1 MGGIFILQWIAI
13 LSLNFGLINILPFP
27 ALDGGK
33 AIFIMLD
40 GIARR
45 KVIKEEVEGLIHM
58 IGFILLIILILAI
71 TYKDIA
77 VLITS

>member
-1 MGGIFILQWIAI
+1 MGGI
-13 LSLNFGLINILPFP
+13 LSCNGLLFYRLTL
-27 ALDGGK
+27 ALLIFCPSRARRRK
-33 AIFIMLD
+33 SNFIMLD

>member
-1 MGGIFILQWIAI
+1 
-13 LSLNFGLINILPFP
+13 
-27 ALDGGK
+27 
-33 AIFIMLD
+33 MLD
-40 GIARR
+40 GVARR

-71 TYKDIA
+71 TYKDVA